1 MARWMVWLKCVG
13 KALCNKGGKAL
24 AGLLPFGDSLYE
36 ITAEVIE
43 NLRQERQEEEIR
55 AALEQVAQL
64 SNAEAH
70 AAAVAVVA
78 EVAGDQPPAV
88 QEQLTFYLELL
99 PCAARQSLRRPTDP
113 SGRTVPPNRRI
124 DRPEDLLPFLPARLP
139 RFRPGDRPP
148 GMGDWK
154 LEELLGVGGFGEV
167 WLARHV
173 FFDGIA
179 PVALKFCLDPSARAG
194 LLGYEAALLNRVMR
208 QGRHPGIVPLLDAH
222 LSLDPPCLKYEY
234 VSGGDLAGLARDW
247 QHLPLQRRGHAAT
260 GVIQQLAEIVGF
272 AHRLDPPI
280 VHRDL
285 KPANVLV
292 QKDEGGGANE
302 EEGALRL
309 RITDF
314 GIGGV
319 ASLPCLREARQGT
332 TTRGGLLASVV
343 RGSHTPLYASPQQV
357 RGEAPDPR
365 DDVHALGVIWYQLL
379 TGDLGQGAPTGLDW
393 ADELEEAGLDRR
405 LIKLLGACV
414 TARSDKRPAD
424 AAVLADLLAPL
435 LPNAVPAPPP
445 PPPPPPP
452 VVVTRPRVRP
462 APEPPAPPP
471 PPEDKIATVLRTLET
486 NPFAWVLDLT
496 NKHVGDEGLARLL
509 ASPHLTRVSILHLSG
524 NGIGD
529 SGAALLAESPHVANL
544 TRLVLWEN
552 HIGDTGAAALA
563 ASPYLANLTGL
574 DLGSNKVGDLGVL
587 ALAASPHLA
596 NLTALILVSNHIGD
610 VGASALADSPHLA
623 NLAELKLLCN
633 HINAPGVAALRQR
646 FGKRV
651 RIY

>member
-24 AGLLPFGDSLYE
+24 VGLLPFGDSLYE

-43 NLRQERQEEEIR
+43 NLRQERQEEDIR
-55 AALEQVAQL
+55 EALEQVAQL
-64 SNAEAH
+64 SSAEAH

-78 EVAGDQPPAV
+78 EVAGDQPQPI
-88 QEQLTFYLELL
+88 QQQLTFYLELL

-113 SGRTVPPNRRI
+113 SGRTVPPNRRRSATPFV
-124 DRPEDLLPFLPARLP
+124 RPEDLLPFLPARLP

-148 GMGDWK
+148 GLGDWK

-167 WLARHV
+167 WLAQHV

-179 PVALKFCLDPSARAG
+179 PVALKFCHDPSARAS
-194 LLGYEAALLNRVMR
+194 LLSYEAALLNRVMR

-234 VSGGDLAGLARDW
+234 VPGGDLAGLARDW
-247 QHLPLQRRGHAAT
+247 QGLPLDRRCRAAT
-260 GVIQQLAEIVGF
+260 VVIHQLAEIVGF

-292 QKDEGGGANE
+292 QHVAAGGSATPFGDDCAPANGVASGTRE
-302 EEGALRL
+302 EDFAFRL

-319 ASLPCLREARQGT
+319 AALPCLREARQGT

-393 ADELEEAGLDRR
+393 ADELEEAGLERR

-414 TARSDKRPAD
+414 TARSDKPPRRCRRPGRPA
-424 AAVLADLLAPL
+424 
-435 LPNAVPAPPP
+435 
-445 PPPPPPP
+445 
-452 VVVTRPRVRP
+452 RP
-462 APEPPAPPP
+462 APSPCRACATATTGGAQASGQDRATPAAAASAARRQDHDGSAHP
-471 PPEDKIATVLRTLET
+471 
-486 NPFAWVLDLT
+486 
-496 NKHVGDEGLARLL
+496 GDESVRLGPG
-509 ASPHLTRVSILHLSG
+509 PHQQAHRRP
-524 NGIGD
+524 
-529 SGAALLAESPHVANL
+529 GA
-544 TRLVLWEN
+544 
-552 HIGDTGAAALA
+552 
-563 ASPYLANLTGL
+563 
-574 DLGSNKVGDLGVL
+574 
-587 ALAASPHLA
+587 
-596 NLTALILVSNHIGD
+596 
-610 VGASALADSPHLA
+610 GASAGVTPPGS
-623 NLAELKLLCN
+623 
-633 HINAPGVAALRQR
+633 GVAVASVGQR
-646 FGKRV
+646 HQRCRGCDAGGV
-651 RIY
+651 A